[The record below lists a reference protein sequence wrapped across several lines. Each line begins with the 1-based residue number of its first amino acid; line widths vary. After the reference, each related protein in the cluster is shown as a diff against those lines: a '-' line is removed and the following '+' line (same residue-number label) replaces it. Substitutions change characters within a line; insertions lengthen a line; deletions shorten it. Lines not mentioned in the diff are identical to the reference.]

1 MACGGLFGDLP
12 IVPTSQGLVITLCST
27 ALSYGAMADNDI
39 TMMMMM
45 MTIIVMGGILI

>member
-39 TMMMMM
+39 TMI

>member
-1 MACGGLFGDLP
+1 MAYGGLFGDLP

-39 TMMMMM
+39 KISST
-45 MTIIVMGGILI
+45 G